1 MTPKS
6 EPSWVERAFTCEM
19 LGRPP
24 NSLESDGTWASLES
38 QATCA
43 EPFLPFDME
52 KWQVFQ
58 ALLFLQMTNA

>member
-1 MTPKS
+1 MPYLSYLPERALFSTMTPQS

-19 LGRPP
+19 LGRPQ
-24 NSLESDGTWASLES
+24 NSLESGGAWAYLDA

-52 KWQVFQ
+52 K
-58 ALLFLQMTNA
+58 